1 MNKLLKIFKTKIYF
15 DQYLFISITLLSIM
29 GLIFLYSA
37 SQGNIETTIKQ
48 SFFVALGL
56 VLMFLLSQVDP
67 DFYKNNASFFLI
79 LSISLIILTIF
90 FGKEVNGAK
99 RWLDLGFFTLQSSE
113 ITKIA
118 LPVFLAAYLY
128 NKPLPISLLNTAI
141 SMIIIIIIVNLV
153 RIQPDLGTS
162 LVIFIAGL
170 YILFLAG
177 LSWRFIG
184 ASFGIIT
191 LSLPFIWNNFLE
203 PFQRQRILTLLD
215 PTAYQY
221 GSGWNITQSKIAI
234 GSGGIQGK
242 GYGSGSQAH
251 LDFLP
256 ETETDF
262 IFAVIAEEFGFIG
275 ACILMSTFFFIIL
288 RCFYL
293 AVNARD
299 RFCRLTIGGLSLL
312 FISTIFINLAM
323 VVGIIPVVGMP
334 LPFISKGGSSLLS
347 FYIAFGIIIS
357 MATHKKLMQKRKDYY
372 YLYQYP

>member
-1 MNKLLKIFKTKIYF
+1 MNKLFKSKIYF
-15 DQYLFISITLLSIM
+15 DQYLFIAITLLSIM
-29 GLIFLYSA
+29 GLVFLYSA
-37 SQGNIETTIKQ
+37 SQENFETTFKQ
-48 SFFVALGL
+48 SFFVIFGL
-56 VLMFLLSQVDP
+56 ILMFALSQLDP
-67 DFYKNNASFFLI
+67 DFYKNNSLIFLI
-79 LSISLIILTIF
+79 LSILLIILTLLI
-90 FGKEVNGAK
+90 GKEVNGAK
-99 RWLDLGFFTLQSSE
+99 RWLDLGLFTLQSSE
-113 ITKIA
+113 VIKIS

-128 NKPLPISLLNTAI
+128 DKTLPINLSHTFIALILI
-141 SMIIIIIIVNLV
+141 LFVVNLV

-162 LVIFIAGL
+162 LVIFIAGV

-184 ASFGIIT
+184 ASFGILI
-191 LSLPFIWNNFLE
+191 LSLPFIWNNLLM
-203 PFQRQRILTLLD
+203 PFQRQRVLTLLD
-215 PTAYQY
+215 PSADPY

-242 GYGSGSQAH
+242 GYQQGSQAH

-262 IFAVIAEEFGFIG
+262 IFSVIAEEFGFIG
-275 ACILMSTFFFIIL
+275 VCILLLVFFFIL
-288 RCFYL
+288 FRCLYL
-293 AVNARD
+293 ALNARD

-357 MATHKKLMQKRKDYY
+357 MATHKKLMQK
-372 YLYQYP
+372 

>member
-1 MNKLLKIFKTKIYF
+1 MNRLLKIFKSKIYF
-15 DQYLFISITLLSIM
+15 DQYLFISITILSIM
-29 GLIFLYSA
+29 GLLFLYSA

-48 SFFVALGL
+48 SFFVVLGL
-56 VLMFLLSQVDP
+56 ILMFILSQVDP
-67 DFYKNNASFFLI
+67 DFYKNNALFFLI
-79 LSISLIILTIF
+79 ISIVLILLTMI

-113 ITKIA
+113 IVKIA

-128 NKPLPISLLNTAI
+128 NKALPISISNTLI
-141 SMIIIIIIVNLV
+141 SMTVIIIIVNLV
-153 RIQPDLGTS
+153 RIQPDLGTA

-184 ASFGIIT
+184 VSFSILI
-191 LSLPFIWNNFLE
+191 LSIPFIWNNFLE

-215 PTAYQY
+215 PTADPY

-275 ACILMSTFFFIIL
+275 ACVLMSTFFFIIL

-357 MATHKKLMQKRKDYY
+357 MASHKKLMQK
-372 YLYQYP
+372 

>member
-1 MNKLLKIFKTKIYF
+1 MNKIINSLKSKIYF
-15 DQYLFISITLLSIM
+15 DQYLFISITLLSLM

-37 SQGNIETTIKQ
+37 SDGNTSTVVKQ
-48 SFFVALGL
+48 SFFVLFGL
-56 VLMFLLSQVDP
+56 ILMFIVSQPDP
-67 DFYKNNASFFLI
+67 DFYKNNSLIFLVISIILI
-79 LSISLIILTIF
+79 LLTLLI
-90 FGKEVNGAK
+90 GKEVNGAK
-99 RWLDLGFFTLQSSE
+99 RWLDLGILTLQTSE
-113 ITKIA
+113 IIKIA
-118 LPVFLAAYLY
+118 LPMFLAAYLY
-128 NKPLPISLLNTAI
+128 DKTLPISLFNTFLTLFLI
-141 SMIIIIIIVNLV
+141 LVIVNLV

-162 LVIFIAGL
+162 LVILIAGL

-177 LSWRFIG
+177 LSLRFIG
-184 ASFGIIT
+184 VSSVILI

-215 PTAYQY
+215 PTADPF

-242 GYGSGSQAH
+242 GYQMGSQAH

-262 IFAVIAEEFGFIG
+262 IFSVIAEEFGFIG
-275 ACILMSTFFFIIL
+275 VCILLAVFFFILI
-288 RCFYL
+288 RCLYL
-293 AVNARD
+293 ALNARD

-312 FISTIFINLAM
+312 FLSTIFINLAM

-357 MATHKKLMQKRKDYY
+357 MASHKKLMQK
-372 YLYQYP
+372 

>member
-1 MNKLLKIFKTKIYF
+1 MNKLKLILRDKIYF

-29 GLIFLYSA
+29 GLVFLYSA
-37 SQGNIETTIKQ
+37 SQGDIETIIKQ
-48 SFFVALGL
+48 SVFVIFGL
-56 VLMFLLSQVDP
+56 VLMFLVSQPDP
-67 DFYKNNASFFLI
+67 DFFKSNSLFFLI
-79 LSISLIILTIF
+79 CSIILVFLTLI

-99 RWLDLGFFTLQSSE
+99 RWLDLGFFTLQTSE
-113 ITKIA
+113 IIKIT

-128 NKPLPISLLNTAI
+128 NKSLPINLFNTFVAI
-141 SMIIIIIIVNLV
+141 TLILFIVNLV

-162 LVIFIAGL
+162 IVILIAGL

-177 LSWRFIG
+177 LSWKFIG
-184 ASFGIIT
+184 VSSGLFV

-215 PTAYQY
+215 PTSDPF

-242 GYGSGSQAH
+242 GYQMGSQAH

-262 IFAVIAEEFGFIG
+262 IFSVIAEEFGFIG
-275 ACILMSTFFFIIL
+275 VCILLSIFFFILL
-288 RCFYL
+288 RCLYL
-293 AVNARD
+293 ALNARD

-312 FISTIFINLAM
+312 FLSTIFINLSM

-347 FYIAFGIIIS
+347 FYISFGIIIS
-357 MATHKKLMQKRKDYY
+357 MATHKKLMQR
-372 YLYQYP
+372 

>member
-1 MNKLLKIFKTKIYF
+1 MMNKIFNPNKSRIYF

-29 GLIFLYSA
+29 GLVFLYSA
-37 SQGNIETTIKQ
+37 SQGSTETIIKQ
-48 SFFVALGL
+48 SLFVVFGL
-56 VLMFLLSQVDP
+56 ILMFVLSQPDP
-67 DFYKNNASFFLI
+67 DFYKNNALFFLI
-79 LSISLIILTIF
+79 LSIILIFLTML

-113 ITKIA
+113 IIKIA

-128 NKPLPISLLNTAI
+128 DKPLPINLFQTFITLVLIFT
-141 SMIIIIIIVNLV
+141 IVNFV
-153 RIQPDLGTS
+153 RVQPDLGTS
-162 LVIFIAGL
+162 LVILVAGL

-184 ASFGIIT
+184 ISSGIFI

-215 PTAYQY
+215 PSADPY

-234 GSGGIQGK
+234 GSGGLEGK
-242 GYGSGSQAH
+242 GYQMGSQAH

-262 IFAVIAEEFGFIG
+262 IFSVIAEEFGFIG
-275 ACILMSTFFFIIL
+275 VCILVSLFIFILL
-288 RCFYL
+288 RCLYL
-293 AVNARD
+293 ALNARD

-312 FISTIFINLAM
+312 FISTVFINLAM

-357 MATHKKLMQKRKDYY
+357 MATHKKLMQR
-372 YLYQYP
+372 

>member
-1 MNKLLKIFKTKIYF
+1 MNRLFNSFKSRIYF

-29 GLIFLYSA
+29 GLVFLYSA
-37 SQGNIETTIKQ
+37 SQGNIETTVKQ
-48 SFFVALGL
+48 SLFVVLGL
-56 VLMFLLSQVDP
+56 ILMFLLSQIDP
-67 DFYKNNASFFLI
+67 DFYKNNSLLFLI
-79 LSISLIILTIF
+79 FSIVLILITMI

-113 ITKIA
+113 IVKIA

-128 NKPLPISLLNTAI
+128 DKPLPISLLNTLI
-141 SMIIIIIIVNLV
+141 SMMVILIIVNLV

-170 YILFLAG
+170 YVLFLAG

-184 ASFGIIT
+184 ISFGTFI

-215 PTAYQY
+215 PNADPY

-234 GSGGIQGK
+234 GSGGIKGK
-242 GYGSGSQAH
+242 GYGEGSQAH

-262 IFAVIAEEFGFIG
+262 IFSVIAEEFGFIG
-275 ACILMSTFFFIIL
+275 ACILISTFFFIML
-288 RCFYL
+288 RCFFL
-293 AVNARD
+293 AINARD

-357 MATHKKLMQKRKDYY
+357 MATHKKLMQK
-372 YLYQYP
+372 

>member
-1 MNKLLKIFKTKIYF
+1 MNELINSLRSKIYF
-15 DQYLFISITLLSIM
+15 DQYLFISISLLSIM

-37 SQGNIETTIKQ
+37 SDGNTSTVIKQ
-48 SFFVALGL
+48 SFFVIFGL
-56 VLMFLLSQVDP
+56 ILMFIVSQPDP
-67 DFYKNNASFFLI
+67 DFYKNNSLVFLI
-79 LSISLIILTIF
+79 ISIILILLTLLI
-90 FGKEVNGAK
+90 GKEVNGAK
-99 RWLDLGFFTLQSSE
+99 RWLDLGVFTLQTSE
-113 ITKIA
+113 IIKIA
-118 LPVFLAAYLY
+118 LPVFLASYLY
-128 NKPLPISLLNTAI
+128 DKALPISLLNTFLTLFLI
-141 SMIIIIIIVNLV
+141 LVIVNFV

-162 LVIFIAGL
+162 LVILIAGL

-184 ASFGIIT
+184 FSSGIFI
-191 LSLPFIWNNFLE
+191 LSLPFIWSNFLE

-215 PTAYQY
+215 PTADPF

-242 GYGSGSQAH
+242 GYQMGSQAH

-262 IFAVIAEEFGFIG
+262 IFSVIAEEFGFIG
-275 ACILMSTFFFIIL
+275 VCILLAVFFFILI
-288 RCFYL
+288 RCLYL
-293 AVNARD
+293 ALNARD

-312 FISTIFINLAM
+312 FASTIFINLAM

-357 MATHKKLMQKRKDYY
+357 MASHKKLMQK
-372 YLYQYP
+372 

>member
-1 MNKLLKIFKTKIYF
+1 MNKLIDSLRSKIYF
-15 DQYLFISITLLSIM
+15 DQYLFISISLLSLM

-37 SQGNIETTIKQ
+37 SDGNTSTVVKQ
-48 SFFVALGL
+48 SFFVIFGL
-56 VLMFLLSQVDP
+56 ILMFLVSQPDP
-67 DFYKNNASFFLI
+67 DFYKNNSLVFLI
-79 LSISLIILTIF
+79 ISIILILLTLLI
-90 FGKEVNGAK
+90 GKEVNGAK
-99 RWLDLGFFTLQSSE
+99 RWLDLGVFTLQTSE
-113 ITKIA
+113 IIKIA

-128 NKPLPISLLNTAI
+128 DKALPISLLNTFLTLLLI
-141 SMIIIIIIVNLV
+141 LVIVNFV

-162 LVIFIAGL
+162 LVILIAGL

-184 ASFGIIT
+184 VSLSIFI

-203 PFQRQRILTLLD
+203 PFQRQRVLTLLD
-215 PTAYQY
+215 PAADPF

-242 GYGSGSQAH
+242 GYQMGSQAH

-262 IFAVIAEEFGFIG
+262 IFSVIAEEFGFIG
-275 ACILMSTFFFIIL
+275 VCILLAVFFFILI
-288 RCFYL
+288 RCLYL
-293 AVNARD
+293 ALNARD

-357 MATHKKLMQKRKDYY
+357 MASHKKLMQK
-372 YLYQYP
+372 